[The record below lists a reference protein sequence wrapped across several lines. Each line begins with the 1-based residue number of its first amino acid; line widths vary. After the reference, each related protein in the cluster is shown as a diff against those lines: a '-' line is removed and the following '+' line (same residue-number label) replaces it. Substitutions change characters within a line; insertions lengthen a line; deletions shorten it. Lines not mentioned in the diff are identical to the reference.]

1 MIKHLTAFQTVVWL
15 LLLLTVLT
23 HKGQCQDTDST
34 ARSFRDHVTDRI
46 TVNDGTVLWGMAVS
60 KKPVRLFVSVAWL
73 KESHPAFLN
82 EVVLPEFRK
91 LDQPSNSSLAASLQT
106 EIDSLDDEPA
116 SLQRAGLLKEILQR
130 LTPTELSLPEFV
142 ILELPKNRLRSSD
155 LQTDARRELCR
166 LAILTG
172 IDNIETTHWKSV
184 SEQLQKIPPA
194 ARKTTPPGQPATS
207 DDPHQQIL
215 AAVDVRLNNV
225 TRLVQNGDSIFDESA
240 PLDLAGVIQTALG
253 SNIQTLL
260 NELLNETAPKAAA
273 PTNDKLPDAARRSAE
288 TANHSTIVLASFQ
301 PDLEAGSA
309 TVTRQLFR
317 KHSDGQWKLLW
328 ATTGTST
335 SGDLKPSQIAS
346 LENDPQVK
354 EISRLAEGLGLGG
367 QQLSTA
373 LQFGAIVQN
382 AMRVADR
389 NFEERIQTTITTK
402 ALTNTQETP
411 VLIIPDIG
419 AVPSATE

>member
-1 MIKHLTAFQTVVWL
+1 M
-15 LLLLTVLT
+15 
-23 HKGQCQDTDST
+23 
-34 ARSFRDHVTDRI
+34 
-46 TVNDGTVLWGMAVS
+46 
-60 KKPVRLFVSVAWL
+60 
-73 KESHPAFLN
+73 
-82 EVVLPEFRK
+82 
-91 LDQPSNSSLAASLQT
+91 
-106 EIDSLDDEPA
+106 
-116 SLQRAGLLKEILQR
+116 
-130 LTPTELSLPEFV
+130 
-142 ILELPKNRLRSSD
+142 
-155 LQTDARRELCR
+155 
-166 LAILTG
+166 
-172 IDNIETTHWKSV
+172 
-184 SEQLQKIPPA
+184 
-194 ARKTTPPGQPATS
+194 
-207 DDPHQQIL
+207 
-215 AAVDVRLNNV
+215 
-225 TRLVQNGDSIFDESA
+225 
-240 PLDLAGVIQTALG
+240 
-253 SNIQTLL
+253 
-260 NELLNETAPKAAA
+260 
-273 PTNDKLPDAARRSAE
+273 
-288 TANHSTIVLASFQ
+288 
-301 PDLEAGSA
+301 
-309 TVTRQLFR
+309 TRQLFR